1 MTQYL
6 LDTNTVSY
14 FLRDHS
20 PALTARLMGTAPDA
34 LAVSVI
40 TAGELQFGLKK
51 LGPGFRTTAL
61 AARLDKLLAAIS
73 TLSLAPEAATH
84 YGHIRTYLEAKGT
97 PIGGNDLWIAAHAL
111 AEDLTLITH
120 NLREFERVP
129 GLKVE
134 SWV

>member
-73 TLSLAPEAATH
+73 TLPLEPEVANQ

-111 AEDLTLITH
+111 AKDLTLITH
-120 NLREFERVP
+120 KLREFERVP

-134 SWV
+134 SWL

>member
-6 LDTNTVSY
+6 LDTNTISY

-20 PALTARLMGTAPDA
+20 PALTARLMDTAPDA

-51 LGPGFRTTAL
+51 LGPSFRTTAL
-61 AARLDKLLAAIS
+61 AARLDKLLAAIA
-73 TLSLAPEAATH
+73 TLPLEPDVASH
-84 YGHIRTYLEAKGT
+84 YGHIRAHLETQGT

-111 AEDLTLITH
+111 AQDLTLITH

-129 GLKVE
+129 GLRVE
-134 SWV
+134 SWL

>member
-20 PALTARLMGTAPDA
+20 PVLTARLMGTAPDV

-40 TAGELQFGLKK
+40 TAGELQFGLSK
-51 LGPGFRTTAL
+51 LGPRFRAGAL
-61 AARLDKLLAAIS
+61 AQRLEKLLAAIP
-73 TLSLAPEAATH
+73 TLPLVPEAASH
-84 YGHIRTYLEAKGT
+84 YGHIRAQLQAQGT

-111 AEDLTLITH
+111 AQDLTLITH
-120 NLREFERVP
+120 NLREFERIP
-129 GLKVE
+129 GLKAE
-134 SWV
+134 SWL

>member
-40 TAGELQFGLKK
+40 SAGELQFGLKK

-61 AARLDKLLAAIS
+61 AARLDKLLGAIA
-73 TLSLAPEAATH
+73 TLPLEPEVANQ
-84 YGHIRTYLEAKGT
+84 YGHIRTHLEAKGT
-97 PIGGNDLWIAAHAL
+97 PISGNDLWIAAHAL

-134 SWV
+134 SWL

>member
-20 PALTARLMGTAPDA
+20 HALTTRLMGTTPDE

-61 AARLDKLLAAIS
+61 AARLDKLLAAIA
-73 TLSLAPEAATH
+73 TLPLEPEVASQ
-84 YGHIRTYLEAKGT
+84 YGNIRAHLEAQGP

-111 AEDLTLITH
+111 AQDLTLITH

-134 SWV
+134 SWL